1 MVLLLLSLLA
11 LMIKGLISSQNL
23 WMVFILSSYAKTL
36 VLFPWHDLSLP
47 LSCIA
52 ICFLSLVFLFNML
65 VRVFVCLFVCL
76 FFFFFFFFFA
86 FNKKREK
93 SEKYKNNVSLC
104 TLVLVYLGW
113 HLKSTCVLCI
123 SCNLDDI
130 FMHN

>member
-65 VRVFVCLFVCL
+65 VHVCLFV
-76 FFFFFFFFFA
+76 FFFFFFFFA

-104 TLVLVYLGW
+104 TLVLVYLG
-113 HLKSTCVLCI
+113 
-123 SCNLDDI
+123 
-130 FMHN
+130 